1 MRLRSR
7 LTARPGF
14 SVHMLSPRELGA
26 DSGKLRTMSA
36 NVDSELIRLFGH
48 WTFATAQV
56 KRLDELKVDP
66 DAVKAAAHQVIEQ
79 RDNPTRQRAI
89 VDAMDE
95 DTAVALCLWLRDPAN
110 ASGLL
115 KQARA
120 TQRRRG

>member
-1 MRLRSR
+1 
-7 LTARPGF
+7 
-14 SVHMLSPRELGA
+14 
-26 DSGKLRTMSA
+26 MSA
-36 NVDSELIRLFGH
+36 DVDSELIKLFGR

-56 KRLDELKVDP
+56 KRLDELKIDP
-66 DAVKAAAHQVIEQ
+66 EAIKAAAQRVIEE
-79 RDNPTRQRAI
+79 RGNPERQRAI

-120 TQRRRG
+120 TQRKRG

>member
-1 MRLRSR
+1 M
-7 LTARPGF
+7 
-14 SVHMLSPRELGA
+14 
-26 DSGKLRTMSA
+26 RTMNTSI
-36 NVDSELIRLFGH
+36 DSELTALFGR

-66 DAVKAAAHQVIEQ
+66 EAIKAAAQRVIQE
-79 RDNPTRQRAI
+79 RGHPERQRAI

-95 DTAVALCLWLRDPAN
+95 DTAVALCIWLRDPAN

-120 TQRRRG
+120 TSRKRG